1 MKYKHYLILISI
13 SLTGFLPALA
23 QDYAIGAD
31 LSFLKMSE
39 DNGSEF
45 KENGVTKPGLE
56 IFKDHGYKWIRLR
69 LFHSPDRLPNDL
81 EYTIALAKEA
91 KSMGYKFLL
100 DFHYSDTWADPAK
113 QYLPKAWE
121 NLPFD
126 ELVEE
131 VYDYT
136 LETMTVFRDSAV
148 YPDMVQVGNEISNG
162 FLWPHGKLPDNW
174 DNFAQLMQA
183 GINGVL
189 ASCGDQPCP
198 RLMVHIDR
206 GGNKEFTK
214 NWYDKF
220 HTYNIRYDIIG
231 QSYYPWWH
239 GSLLDLKENMYFMA
253 TEYKKDIILVEVA
266 YNWAPAE
273 YKEKAPPFEE
283 SPEGQKAFLEEVN
296 RIVLNTPD
304 NKGKG
309 IFWWEP
315 AVGRWGTRGFF
326 DKEGNALPVITVF
339 DKYTRH

>member
-1 MKYKHYLILISI
+1 MKYKHYLFIVLIL
-13 SLTGFLPALA
+13 LTGLLPVNA

-56 IFKDHGYKWIRLR
+56 IFKDHGYNWIRLR
-69 LFHSPDRLPNDL
+69 LFHSPDRLPNNL

-91 KSMGYKFLL
+91 KQMGYKFLL
-100 DFHYSDTWADPAK
+100 DFHYSDTWADPSK
-113 QYLPKAWE
+113 QYLPKAWQ

-126 ELVEE
+126 ELVKA

-136 LETMTVFRDSAV
+136 LETMTAFKDSLV

-183 GINGVL
+183 GVNGVL

-273 YKEKAPPFEE
+273 YKEKAAPFEE
-283 SPEGQKAFLEEVN
+283 SPEGQKEFLEEVN
-296 RIVLNTPD
+296 EIVLNTPD
-304 NKGKG
+304 NRGKG

-326 DKEGNALPVITVF
+326 DKEGNVLPVITVF

>member
-1 MKYKHYLILISI
+1 MKSKLYLSFILIFLLDHYLVQ
-13 SLTGFLPALA
+13 A

-31 LSFLKMSE
+31 LSFLKQAE
-39 DNGSEF
+39 DNGFEF
-45 KENGVTKPGLE
+45 KEKGKVKPGLE
-56 IFKDHGYKWIRLR
+56 MFKEHGYQWIRLR
-69 LFHSPDRLPNDL
+69 LFHTPTELPNDL

-91 KSMGYKFLL
+91 KKMGYKFLL
-100 DFHYSDTWADPAK
+100 DFHYSDTWADPGK
-113 QYLPKAWE
+113 QYIPKAWE

-126 ELVEE
+126 ELVEA

-136 LETMTVFRDSAV
+136 LETMTAFRDSLV

-162 FLWPHGKLPDNW
+162 FLWPHGKLPANW

-239 GSLLDLKENMYFMA
+239 GSLLDLKENMHFMA

-266 YNWAPAE
+266 YNWTPTE

-283 SPEGQKAFLEEVN
+283 SPEGQKQFLEEVN
-296 RIVLNTPD
+296 QIVLNTPD

-315 AVGRWGTRGFF
+315 AVGRWGTRSYF
-326 DKEGNALPVITVF
+326 DKEGNVLPVITVF
-339 DKYTRH
+339 DKYTRY